1 MRYIFAVYVDTNR
14 MTTSTTIV
22 VDTLA
27 TTTTA
32 KWRVSK
38 MKSHIGR
45 YRTRMVKHTDLMISN
60 ALCRSKSA
68 SWNVN
73 APAGE

>member
-1 MRYIFAVYVDTNR
+1 MSYIFAVYVDTNR

-38 MKSHIGR
+38 MKI
-45 YRTRMVKHTDLMISN
+45 YITT
-60 ALCRSKSA
+60 AL
-68 SWNVN
+68 
-73 APAGE
+73 GDDEIY

>member
-1 MRYIFAVYVDTNR
+1 MNYTFAVYVDTNR

-38 MKSHIGR
+38 MLLKLHIGMMK
-45 YRTRMVKHTDLMISN
+45 YIY
-60 ALCRSKSA
+60 
-68 SWNVN
+68 
-73 APAGE
+73 